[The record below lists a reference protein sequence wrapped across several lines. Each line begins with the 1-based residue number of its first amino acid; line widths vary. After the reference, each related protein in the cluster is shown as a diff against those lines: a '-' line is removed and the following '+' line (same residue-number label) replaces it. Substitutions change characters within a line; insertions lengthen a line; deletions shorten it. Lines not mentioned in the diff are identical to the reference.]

1 MKQNEII
8 QNDRKTTLCIY
19 TGKLKVKNH
28 TLLLR
33 YIFAE

>member
-19 TGKLKVKNH
+19 TGKLKVKKSH
-28 TLLLR
+28 AS
-33 YIFAE
+33 FAIHIR